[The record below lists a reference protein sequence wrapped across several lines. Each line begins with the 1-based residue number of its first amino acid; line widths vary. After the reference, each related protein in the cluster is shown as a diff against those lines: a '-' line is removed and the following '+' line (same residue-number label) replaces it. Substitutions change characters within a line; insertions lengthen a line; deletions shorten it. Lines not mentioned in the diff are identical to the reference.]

1 MDSIAKLITF
11 FIPYKKAR
19 VFLREKI
26 QKHLKS
32 LIPLNKHWIIFY
44 DTFSKTGNGD
54 SIKPFAIEL
63 RKQKTYMKFF
73 FVSREKKDIPMADEV
88 LIINSRRYKFVLN
101 RAKYL
106 FSPMSIPKQKR
117 NGQIYVMFWHGSP
130 LKKLYL
136 SRNKS
141 IESLNY
147 TKPFKEVDFFCYS
160 SPIFLSPMCEAF
172 NLSKNI
178 FIPTGLPRNDILIN
192 NNNEKYIRNIKK
204 TLKIPTNK
212 RVLFYCP
219 TWRRTDWK
227 QPLPFDLNHLYQ
239 ELSDKFIILLRS
251 HVGKH
256 DWIDKKGDTINLTR
270 NKFAFDVRDYEN
282 ISDLYLIS
290 DVLIS
295 DYSSSIF
302 DFSILERPQILYA
315 YDLKEYKENQ
325 GLYFNYNKFSPFP
338 IVKNEN
344 DLISEIKKLNLND
357 VMYIKKFK
365 EKYAKFETGTSS
377 KQIID
382 LIFDKK
388 D

>member
-147 TKPFKEVDFFCYS
+147 TKPFKEVDFFC
-160 SPIFLSPMCEAF
+160 
-172 NLSKNI
+172 
-178 FIPTGLPRNDILIN
+178 
-192 NNNEKYIRNIKK
+192 
-204 TLKIPTNK
+204 
-212 RVLFYCP
+212 
-219 TWRRTDWK
+219 
-227 QPLPFDLNHLYQ
+227 
-239 ELSDKFIILLRS
+239 
-251 HVGKH
+251 
-256 DWIDKKGDTINLTR
+256 
-270 NKFAFDVRDYEN
+270 
-282 ISDLYLIS
+282 
-290 DVLIS
+290 
-295 DYSSSIF
+295 
-302 DFSILERPQILYA
+302 
-315 YDLKEYKENQ
+315 
-325 GLYFNYNKFSPFP
+325 
-338 IVKNEN
+338 
-344 DLISEIKKLNLND
+344 
-357 VMYIKKFK
+357 
-365 EKYAKFETGTSS
+365 
-377 KQIID
+377 
-382 LIFDKK
+382 
-388 D
+388 